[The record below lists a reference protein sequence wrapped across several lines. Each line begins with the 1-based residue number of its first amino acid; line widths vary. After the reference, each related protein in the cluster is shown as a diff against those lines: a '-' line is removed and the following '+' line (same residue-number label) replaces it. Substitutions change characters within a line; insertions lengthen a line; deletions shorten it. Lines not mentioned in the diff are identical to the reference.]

1 MRKKKRGTLK
11 ASVLKVMLGFI
22 LLFIVLFGV
31 FQYVGSKN
39 TVLNTIQ
46 SMMIDDATP
55 YTESMDTAT
64 YEDFAAIQARMRS
77 TRNTGKS

>member
-55 YTESMDTAT
+55 Y
-64 YEDFAAIQARMRS
+64 
-77 TRNTGKS
+77 